1 MENPFKNLFKKKET
15 SDGPVPQANQSES
28 NKSKNDFFSK
38 IKSKFGSGLKSRLG
52 KNAVQGEEI
61 VGVELAPGEI
71 RLSQVSNNKS
81 NQWVLDKFYVHKITD
96 LPEGGS
102 VLENPDKYG
111 DELKLALQKSKI
123 TTTNAAI
130 AIPVTSAII
139 RVVTAPL
146 MTDEELKKAID
157 TDSLWEN
164 LVQLTDNLAD
174 YSIFH
179 QVINKN
185 TTGNTMDILF
195 VASKLSDI
203 NSYTDIIKKG
213 GLNAVIIDVK
223 CFALKSAV
231 DQVNQIAGSI
241 EETNLTAVLEFGLD
255 ENYVMILFENNPII
269 TDIFIR
275 SQDRKT
281 LTESNNPEE
290 MEALVRRYMTQVKQ
304 AVQDFETKYEKRIRN
319 LKVTSNLA
327 NVEEYLASF
336 RKNMINTGFNLFD
349 PLDGIKIPAQLQESV
364 KESNRSYFSTVM
376 GLAFRKLDVFGY
388 YKFVTAVKNIN
399 LLPNR
404 DSMIAQKK
412 AKVFSNFA
420 FKGVVGVVAAIYIV
434 LFGLSFWQITT
445 LNKKNVGYNDVVQE
459 HQLKQI
465 ERDKY
470 LKDKLKIVKSLELS
484 NSIKSNKTLN
494 FRVLAQIASAVPKR
508 VRFSKIEYN
517 GADLVMIEGNAY
529 SDQDIL
535 KLISNLKS
543 KKLISQAS
551 LANMNISNQ
560 SQGSQTMKGF
570 KIACILEMI

>member
-1 MENPFKNLFKKKET
+1 MKNPFANLFKKKKKDEADKPPT
-15 SDGPVPQANQSES
+15 PTGDKPKKEGFFD
-28 NKSKNDFFSK
+28 KFLKN
-38 IKSKFGSGLKSRLG
+38 RLG
-52 KNAVQGEEI
+52 KQSIKGEEI
-61 VGVELAPGEI
+61 LGVELTPSEI
-71 RLSQVSNNKS
+71 RLSQVSSNKA
-81 NQWVLDKFYVHKITD
+81 NQWVLDKFFVHKFEGIPENGTD
-96 LPEGGS
+96 
-102 VLENPDKYG
+102 LENPDKVA

-123 TTTNAAI
+123 STTNAAI

-146 MTDEELKKAID
+146 MTDEELAKAID

-179 QVINKN
+179 QVINRDK
-185 TTGNTMDILF
+185 TGNTMDILF

-231 DQVNQIAGSI
+231 DQINQIACSI
-241 EETNLTAVLEFGLD
+241 EDSNLTAVLEFGLD
-255 ENYVMILFENNPII
+255 ENYVMILYDNNPII

-281 LTESNNPEE
+281 LQESSNQEE

-304 AVQDFETKYEKRIRN
+304 AVQDFEQKYEKRIRN
-319 LKVTSNLA
+319 LKVTSNLP
-327 NVEEYLASF
+327 NVEDYLASF
-336 RKNMINTGFNLFD
+336 RKNMVNTGYNLFD
-349 PLDGIKIPAQLQESV
+349 PFDGIKIPAQLENDV
-364 KESNRSYFSTVM
+364 KIENRSYFSTVM

-404 DSMIAQKK
+404 ENMIAQKK
-412 AKVFSNFA
+412 AKAFSNFA
-420 FKGVVGVVAAIYIV
+420 FKGVVGVVAVIYIV
-434 LFGLSFWQITT
+434 LFGLAFWQITD
-445 LNKKNVGYNDVVQE
+445 LNKKIDGYDEIVQQHE
-459 HQLKQI
+459 LKTLEKNKFAKEI
-465 ERDKY
+465 GVM
-470 LKDKLKIVKSLELS
+470 LKSLNLS
-484 NSIKSNKTLN
+484 KSIKSNKTVS

-508 VRFSKIEYN
+508 VKFKSIEYN
-517 GADLVMIEGNAY
+517 GSNLVVIEGTAF

-535 KLISNLKS
+535 KLISNLNN

-551 LANMNISNQ
+551 LASMTLPQ
-560 SQGSQTMKGF
+560 GQQGSQNMKGF
-570 KIACILEMI
+570 KVACVLEVS

>member
-1 MENPFKNLFKKKET
+1 MKNPFANLFKKKKKDESGKPPT
-15 SDGPVPQANQSES
+15 PTGDKPKKDGFFD
-28 NKSKNDFFSK
+28 KFLKN
-38 IKSKFGSGLKSRLG
+38 RLG
-52 KNAVQGEEI
+52 KQSIKGEEI
-61 VGVELAPGEI
+61 LGVELTPSEI
-71 RLSQVSNNKS
+71 RLSQVSSNKA
-81 NQWVLDKFYVHKITD
+81 NQWVLDKFFVHKFEGI
-96 LPEGGS
+96 PENGT
-102 VLENPDKYG
+102 VLENPDKVA

-123 TTTNAAI
+123 STTNAAI

-146 MTDEELKKAID
+146 MTDEELAKAID

-179 QVINKN
+179 QVINRDK
-185 TTGNTMDILF
+185 TGNTMDILF

-231 DQVNQIAGSI
+231 DQINQIAGSI
-241 EETNLTAVLEFGLD
+241 EDSNLTAVLEFGLD
-255 ENYVMILFENNPII
+255 ENYVMILYDNNPII

-281 LTESNNPEE
+281 LQESSNQEE

-304 AVQDFETKYEKRIRN
+304 AVQDFEQKYEKRIRN
-319 LKVTSNLA
+319 LKVTSNLS
-327 NVEEYLASF
+327 NVEDYLASF
-336 RKNMINTGFNLFD
+336 RKNMVNTGYNLFD
-349 PLDGIKIPAQLQESV
+349 PFEGIKIPAQIENDV
-364 KESNRSYFSTVM
+364 KIDNRSYFSTVM

-404 DSMIAQKK
+404 ENMIAQKK
-412 AKVFSNFA
+412 AKAFSNFA
-420 FKGVVGVVAAIYIV
+420 FKGVVGVVAVIYIV
-434 LFGLSFWQITT
+434 LFGLAFWQISD
-445 LNKKNVGYNDVVQE
+445 LNKKIDGYDQIVQQHE
-459 HQLKQI
+459 LKTLEKNKFAKEI
-465 ERDKY
+465 GVM
-470 LKDKLKIVKSLELS
+470 LKSLNLS
-484 NSIKSNKTLN
+484 KSIKSNKTVS

-508 VRFSKIEYN
+508 VKFKSIEYN
-517 GADLVMIEGNAY
+517 GSNLVIIEGSAF

-535 KLISNLKS
+535 KLISNLNN

-551 LANMNISNQ
+551 LASMTLPQ
-560 SQGSQTMKGF
+560 GQQGSQNMKGF
-570 KIACILEMI
+570 KVACVLEAS

>member
-1 MENPFKNLFKKKET
+1 MKNPFANLFKKKKK
-15 SDGPVPQANQSES
+15 DDANAPPVPQGGES
-28 NKSKNDFFSK
+28 KKKEGFFSK
-38 IKSKFGSGLKSRLG
+38 LVKNRLG
-52 KNAVQGEEI
+52 KQSIKGEEI
-61 VGVELAPGEI
+61 LGVELTPSEI
-71 RLSQVSNNKS
+71 RLSQVSSNKA
-81 NQWVLDKFYVHKITD
+81 NQWVLDKFYVHKFEGI
-96 LPEGGS
+96 PENGT
-102 VLENPDKYG
+102 VLENPDKVA

-123 TTTNAAI
+123 NTTNAAI

-164 LVQLTDNLAD
+164 LVQLTDNLND

-179 QVINKN
+179 QVINRDK
-185 TTGNTMDILF
+185 TGNTMDILF

-231 DQVNQIAGSI
+231 DQINQIAGSI
-241 EETNLTAVLEFGLD
+241 EDSNLTAVLEFGLD
-255 ENYVMILFENNPII
+255 ENYVMILYENNPII

-281 LTESNNPEE
+281 LQESNNQEE
-290 MEALVRRYMTQVKQ
+290 MDALVRRYMTQVKQ
-304 AVQDFETKYEKRIRN
+304 AVQDFEQKYEKRIRN
-319 LKVTSNLA
+319 LKVTSNLQ
-327 NVEEYLASF
+327 NVEDYLGSF
-336 RKNMINTGFNLFD
+336 RKNMVNTGYNLFD
-349 PLDGIKIPAQLQESV
+349 PFDGIKIPAQLENDI
-364 KESNRSYFSTVM
+364 KMDNRSYFSTVM

-404 DSMIAQKK
+404 ENMIAQKK
-412 AKVFSNFA
+412 AKAFSNFA
-420 FKGVVGVVAAIYIV
+420 FKGVVGIVSLIYVV
-434 LFGLSFWQITT
+434 LFGLSFWQITD
-445 LNKKNVGYNDVVQE
+445 LNKKIEGYDEILQTHE
-459 HQLKQI
+459 LKTL
-465 ERDKY
+465 EKNKY
-470 LKDKLKIVKSLELS
+470 AKEIGFMLKSLQLS
-484 NSIKSNKTLN
+484 KSIKSNKTVS

-508 VRFSKIEYN
+508 VKFSKIEYN
-517 GADLVMIEGNAY
+517 GSDLVVIEGTAF

-535 KLISNLKS
+535 KLISNLNN

-551 LANMNISNQ
+551 LASMTLPQ
-560 SQGSQTMKGF
+560 GQQQGSQTMKGF
-570 KIACILEMI
+570 KVACVLEQV

>member
-1 MENPFKNLFKKKET
+1 MKIPFQNLFKKKDA
-15 SDGPVPQANQSES
+15 SDAPVPQPDQTNT
-28 NKSKNDFFSK
+28 NKGKNNFFDK
-38 IKSKFGSGLKSRLG
+38 LKLKFGSGLKSRLG
-52 KNAVQGEEI
+52 KNAVKGEEI
-61 VGVELAPGEI
+61 VGVELCPGEI

-81 NQWVLDKFYVHKITD
+81 NQWVLDKFYVHKID
-96 LPEGGS
+96 GLPEGS
-102 VLENPDKYG
+102 TALENPDKYG
-111 DELKLALQKSKI
+111 EELQVALQKSKI

-146 MTDEELKKAID
+146 MSDEELKKAID

-179 QVINKN
+179 QVINKD

-241 EETNLTAVLEFGLD
+241 EESNLTAVLEFGLD
-255 ENYVMILFENNPII
+255 ENYVMILYENNPII

-281 LTESNNPEE
+281 LTESNNQEE
-290 MEALVRRYMTQVKQ
+290 MDALVRRYMTQVKQ
-304 AVQDFETKYEKRIRN
+304 AIQDFETKYEKRIRN
-319 LKVTSNLA
+319 LKVTSNLP
-327 NVEEYLASF
+327 NVEEYLGSF
-336 RKNMINTGFNLFD
+336 RKNMVNTGFNLFD
-349 PLDGIKIPAQLQESV
+349 PLDGIKIPAQLEESV
-364 KESNRSYFSTVM
+364 NISNRSYFSTVM

-404 DSMIAQKK
+404 DSMIAKKK
-412 AKVFSNFA
+412 AKIFSNFA
-420 FKGVVGVVAAIYIV
+420 FKGVIGIVAAIYIV
-434 LFGLSFWQITT
+434 LFGLSFWQITS
-445 LNKKNVGYNDVVQE
+445 LNKKNEGYDAVVKQHE
-459 HQLKQI
+459 LKTA
-465 ERDKY
+465 ERNKF
-470 LKDKLKIVKSLELS
+470 LKEKAVIDKSLELS
-484 NSIKSNKTLN
+484 NSIKSNKVLN
-494 FRVLAQIASAVPKR
+494 FRILAQIASAVPKR
-508 VRFSKIEYN
+508 VRFSKIDFN
-517 GADLVMIEGNAY
+517 GSNLVVIEGSAS

-535 KLISNLKS
+535 KLISNLKN
-543 KKLISQAS
+543 KKLIKQAS
-551 LANMNISNQ
+551 LANMNLSNQ
-560 SQGSQTMKGF
+560 SQGTTMKGF
-570 KIACILEMI
+570 KIACVLEVI

>member
-1 MENPFKNLFKKKET
+1 MKNPFANLFKKKKKDEA
-15 SDGPVPQANQSES
+15 DKPPPPPGDNPKKEGFFD
-28 NKSKNDFFSK
+28 KFLKN
-38 IKSKFGSGLKSRLG
+38 RLG
-52 KNAVQGEEI
+52 KQSIKGEEI
-61 VGVELAPGEI
+61 LGVELTPSEI
-71 RLSQVSNNKS
+71 RLSQVSSNKA
-81 NQWVLDKFYVHKITD
+81 NQWVLDKFFVHKFEGI
-96 LPEGGS
+96 PENGT
-102 VLENPDKYG
+102 VLENPDKVA

-123 TTTNAAI
+123 STTNAAI

-146 MTDEELKKAID
+146 MTDEELAKAID

-179 QVINKN
+179 QVINRDK
-185 TTGNTMDILF
+185 TGNTMDILF

-231 DQVNQIAGSI
+231 DQINQIAGSI
-241 EETNLTAVLEFGLD
+241 EDSNLTAVLEFGLD
-255 ENYVMILFENNPII
+255 ENYVMILYDNNPII

-281 LTESNNPEE
+281 LQESSNQEE

-304 AVQDFETKYEKRIRN
+304 AVQDFEQKYEKRIRN
-319 LKVTSNLA
+319 LKVTSNLP
-327 NVEEYLASF
+327 NVEDYLASF
-336 RKNMINTGFNLFD
+336 RKNMVNTGYNLFD
-349 PLDGIKIPAQLQESV
+349 PFDGIKIPAQLENDV
-364 KESNRSYFSTVM
+364 KIENRSYFSTVM

-404 DSMIAQKK
+404 ENMIAQKK
-412 AKVFSNFA
+412 AKAFSNFA
-420 FKGVVGVVAAIYIV
+420 FKGVVGVVAVIYIV
-434 LFGLSFWQITT
+434 LFGLAFWQITD
-445 LNKKNVGYNDVVQE
+445 LNKKIDGYDQIVQQHE
-459 HQLKQI
+459 LKTLEKNKFAKEI
-465 ERDKY
+465 GVM
-470 LKDKLKIVKSLELS
+470 LKSLNLS
-484 NSIKSNKTLN
+484 KSIKSNKTVS

-508 VRFSKIEYN
+508 VKFKSIEYN
-517 GADLVMIEGNAY
+517 GSNLVVIEGTAF

-535 KLISNLKS
+535 KLISNLNN

-551 LANMNISNQ
+551 LASMTLPQ
-560 SQGSQTMKGF
+560 GQQGSQNMKGF
-570 KIACILEMI
+570 KVACVLEVS